1 MSRLVLFVLVASCYH
16 LPIWT
21 GKVSVKAFERKSLAK
36 CGDGATTDDGAKLI
50 TRSPYLQSTT
60 TTSTTIVWGST
71 DGSAEVVVTEPGAD
85 VIARVPAVYA
95 GAAELEKTRLAAQK
109 TEAGKLPAND
119 IFLVKAVVAG
129 LQPTHLY
136 CYQIVAGERALTKPA
151 PFTTAAAPGTP
162 DGIRF
167 LALGDSGT
175 GGEAQLA
182 IAQRMT
188 AEPFDLMLFL
198 GDIAYEEGTATQ
210 LQTEFFAIY
219 RDILRYVPVYPT
231 IGNHERRTARGAPY
245 FEAFVL
251 PEPERYYS
259 FDWGDV
265 HFVAIDTT
273 HRDAEQLVWL
283 DKDLTANKLP
293 WTIVYGHHP
302 MYTNSLRG
310 PQMWVRRSFA
320 KIVTDHKVDLVL
332 SGHEH
337 QYERFKVAGVNYVVS
352 GGGGG
357 QLTRF
362 YGTSRA
368 LKQATVH
375 HFLAFDVTATKLVMR
390 AIDISG
396 NEIESLSLTKAASG
410 VNKTKVD
417 GKTDNKVT
425 PIPPETKIVPDEK
438 VHDGPDDDVQ
448 RDKAT
453 GSGAP

>member
-1 MSRLVLFVLVASCYH
+1 MFRLVVVAMIASCYH
-16 LPIWT
+16 LPVWT
-21 GKVSVKAFERKSLAK
+21 GKVSVKAFERKSIEK
-36 CGDGATTDDGAKLI
+36 CGDGATTDVGAKLI

-60 TTSTTIVWGST
+60 TRSTTIVWGST
-71 DGSAEVVVTEPGAD
+71 DGHAELVVTEPGAD
-85 VIARVPAVYA
+85 VVARVPAVYA
-95 GAAELEKTRLAAQK
+95 GAPDREKARLAAQ
-109 TEAGKLPAND
+109 TTAAGKLEAKD
-119 IFLVKAVVAG
+119 IYLVKAVVEK
-129 LQPTHLY
+129 LSPTHLY
-136 CYQIVAGERALTKPA
+136 CYQIVAGDTALTKLA
-151 PFTTAAAPGTP
+151 PFTTAAEPGTK

-188 AEPFDLMLFL
+188 AEPFDLLLFL

-210 LQTEFFAIY
+210 LQTEFFTIY
-219 RDILRYVPVYPT
+219 RDILRYVPAYPT

-245 FEAFVL
+245 FDAFVL
-251 PEPERYYS
+251 PVPERYYS
-259 FDWGDV
+259 YDWGDV

-283 DKDLTANKLP
+283 DKDLAANKLP

-310 PQMWVRRSFA
+310 PQMWIRRAFA
-320 KIVTDHKVDLVL
+320 KIVTDHKVDIVL

-362 YGTSRA
+362 FGTSRA

-375 HFLAFDVTATKLVMR
+375 HFLAFDVTSTKLVMR

-396 NEIESLSLTKAASG
+396 KEIESLSLTKEATG
-410 VNKTKVD
+410 VKTKVD
-417 GKTDNKVT
+417 GKTDDQVT
-425 PIPPETKIVPDEK
+425 PIAPEPNVVPDEK